1 MARVLFW
8 LLICVSPYGLAA
20 HPYLNQHE
28 EGWYWHND
36 PLEEVSSK
44 PRPAPVEMPAPNK
57 PADPD
62 KTWKLIGQLVQR
74 ARAKAILNP
83 TPQNIAT
90 ARRLQRIMVAQASLF
105 SEKWMLD
112 LLLNPQ
118 EDESLV
124 NPSNGAARDIYNQ
137 QNSIEK
143 EQAIAKLR
151 QTSGLLYFYQGGEP
165 FSERMAEV
173 VSEFSRIY
181 GITVIPI
188 AMSNQFSPFFPAS
201 RVDSGQANEVGVKHI
216 PAVFAF
222 NPISKQTMPVAY
234 GLVSQSELKDNI
246 LMVTNA
252 FQSKVPGASHE
263 K

>member
-1 MARVLFW
+1 MVRALFFI
-8 LLICVSPYGLAA
+8 LLSMSPFVTAA
-20 HPYLNQHE
+20 HPYLNSHE

-36 PLEEVSSK
+36 PPDEQESK
-44 PRPAPVEMPAPNK
+44 STQSPTETPASNK

-83 TPQNIAT
+83 TPQNIAN
-90 ARRLQRIMVAQASLF
+90 ARRLQRLMVAQADLF

-112 LLLNPQ
+112 LLLNPDQ
-118 EDESLV
+118 DESLV
-124 NPSNGAARDIYNQ
+124 NPSNSSARDLYNQ
-137 QNSIEK
+137 QNSLLKEK
-143 EQAIAKLR
+143 AIADLR

-173 VSEFSRIY
+173 VSNFAKIY
-181 GITVIPI
+181 GISVIPI
-188 AMSNQFSPFFPAS
+188 AMSNQSSPFFPES

-246 LMVTNA
+246 LMVTKA
-252 FQSKVPGASHE
+252 FQSGDYHE